1 MISKVDKNS
10 VRKKRHDRTR
20 RHILGT
26 AERPRLNVY
35 RSLNHIYA
43 QVIDDEVGRT
53 LAAASTLDAEVK
65 AQLEGKN
72 KKEAANLVGEIV
84 ARRALDKGVKE
95 VVFDRGGY
103 LYTGRVTEVA
113 EGARKAG
120 LEFYGGKTCR
130 SAHGRGR

>member
-43 QVIDDEVGRT
+43 QVIDDEVGHT

-103 LYTGRVTEVA
+103 LYTGRVAEVA

-120 LEFYGGKTCR
+120 LEF
-130 SAHGRGR
+130 